1 MNKKILLSVA
11 AAATLTFT
19 SFGALTTEAA
29 TVSSP
34 CHNVQNY
41 RVYPVFIGKYCFFNN
56 IDFHCPTVGI
66 PGIGNTPEVNIPGTD
81 NTPEVNIPGTDNTP
95 EVNVPGTD
103 NTPEVNVPGTDN
115 KPEVSVPGTDNT
127 PEVDVPEMDN
137 TPEVN
142 VPENEQNS
150 PGEENLGTG
159 DIEQD
164 NEASSSDYEVSAFEQ
179 KVLEL
184 TNAERAKQGLSPL
197 TIDLELSKVAR
208 IKSQDMKN
216 QNYFSHNSPTYG
228 SPFDMMSQ
236 FGIAYSAAAENI
248 AQGQTTPEE
257 VVQAWMNSQG
267 HRENIMNANYT
278 HIGIGYVA
286 EGHYWTQMFIRK

>member
-1 MNKKILLSVA
+1 MSKKILLSVA

-34 CHNVQNY
+34 CHKVQNGQ
-41 RVYPVFIGKYCFFNN
+41 VYPTFIGTYCYFGN
-56 IDFHCPTVGI
+56 IDSNCPTISI
-66 PGIGNTPEVNIPGTD
+66 PGCDNKPEMNV
-81 NTPEVNIPGTDNTP
+81 PETDNTP
-95 EVNVPGTD
+95 EVNVPET
-103 NTPEVNVPGTDN
+103 
-115 KPEVSVPGTDNT
+115 
-127 PEVDVPEMDN
+127 DN

-159 DIEQD
+159 DTEQNND
-164 NEASSSDYEVSAFEQ
+164 ASSSDYEVSAFEQ

-197 TIDLELSKVAR
+197 AIDLELSKVAR